1 MWSSIPTL
9 AGTLATMVFA
19 VSTLPMLGKALR
31 SRDLTSYSTGN
42 LVLANVG
49 NALYSVYVFGLPLG
63 PIWFLHGFYLLT
75 SGLMLFWSRRF
86 TPSRVPT
93 YPQAV
98 DRMGRS
104 PDAAPRTRFLAS
116 SAIHQPTNGSRP

>member
-9 AGTLATMVFA
+9 AGTLATLVFA
-19 VSTLPMLGKALR
+19 LSTLPMLGKALR

-49 NALYSVYVFGLPLG
+49 NAVYSVYVFQLPLG
-63 PIWFLHGFYLLT
+63 PIWFLHGFYVTT

-86 TPSRVPT
+86 APVDASTCPRPSG
-93 YPQAV
+93 AWA
-98 DRMGRS
+98 GR
-104 PDAAPRTRFLAS
+104 PMR
-116 SAIHQPTNGSRP
+116 AIVRDS

>member
-1 MWSSIPTL
+1 MWSSLPTL

-19 VSTLPMLGKALR
+19 ISTLPMLGKALR

-49 NALYSVYVFGLPLG
+49 NAVYSVYVFQLPLG
-63 PIWFLHGFYLLT
+63 PVWFLHGFYLLT

-86 TPSRVPT
+86 
-93 YPQAV
+93 
-98 DRMGRS
+98 
-104 PDAAPRTRFLAS
+104 APRDAS
-116 SAIHQPTNGSRP
+116 TCPWGSEGWAGRPMRSVARDS